1 MASLDHLK
9 FLNAQIKILLDEAK
23 MVARELTR
31 DGELRQQSNADYSGL
46 EQYMN
51 YTQQNVARSELE
63 NVAMPRVFYATEE
76 GWEAIQRLF
85 DEDENERGMSR

>member
-9 FLNAQIKILLDEAK
+9 FLNARIKILLDEAK

-51 YTQQNVARSELE
+51 YTQQNVA
-63 NVAMPRVFYATEE
+63 MPRVFYATEE